1 VYGLKCPRCGSPSTE
16 VVKTWQLVSPIPDKQ
31 GRITVT
37 IMGVVKCLECGY
49 QWRGVINKLKIST
62 TSVSIGDRE
71 VQFEEEERKP
81 KVITID
87 IDDILKEVE
96 EEE

>member
-1 VYGLKCPRCGSPSTE
+1 
-16 VVKTWQLVSPIPDKQ
+16 VVKTWQLVSPLPDRQ
-31 GRITVT
+31 GRITITV
-37 IMGVVKCLECGY
+37 MGVVKCMECGY

-62 TSVSIGDRE
+62 SSVSIGDKE
-71 VQFEEEERKP
+71 VQLEEEERKP

-87 IDDILKEVE
+87 IDDVLKEME